1 MGRDLA
7 DGNLAVPRHQ
17 PGADLNGGDC
27 KSPSWADAIRPDPL
41 GGRSGIDK
49 DGVPVAALL
58 FLVHDAEHPVDGVCC
73 LRIEDLCLF
82 VILYL

>member
-41 GGRSGIDK
+41 DGRSGSTRT
-49 DGVPVAALL
+49 VCRWPL
-58 FLVHDAEHPVDGVCC
+58 FYSWSMMLST
-73 LRIEDLCLF
+73 R
-82 VILYL
+82 